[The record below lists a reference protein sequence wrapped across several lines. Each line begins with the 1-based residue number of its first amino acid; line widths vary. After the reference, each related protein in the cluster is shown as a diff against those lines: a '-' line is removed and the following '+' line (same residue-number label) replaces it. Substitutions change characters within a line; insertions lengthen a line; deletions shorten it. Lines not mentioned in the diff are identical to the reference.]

1 MSYWND
7 KDPNDWYML
16 VLVVCFIGVMIW
28 AQYG

>member
-7 KDPNDWYML
+7 KDPNDYYIIL
-16 VLVVCFIGVMIW
+16 LVVLLLGMMIW

>member
-7 KDPNDWYML
+7 KDPNDYYIIVVV
-16 VLVVCFIGVMIW
+16 VLLLGMMIW

>member
-7 KDPNDWYML
+7 KDPNDYYII
-16 VLVVCFIGVMIW
+16 LVVVLLLGMMIW

>member
-7 KDPNDWYML
+7 KDPNDYYII
-16 VLVVCFIGVMIW
+16 LVVVLLLGMMVW